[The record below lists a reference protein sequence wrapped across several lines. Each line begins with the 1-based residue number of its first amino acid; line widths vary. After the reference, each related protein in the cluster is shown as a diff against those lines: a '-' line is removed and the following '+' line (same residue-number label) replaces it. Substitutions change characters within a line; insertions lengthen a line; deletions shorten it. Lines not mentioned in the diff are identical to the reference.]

1 MLSWNFH
8 HAIAPLFIARSFMKN
23 YRVMVFGVGAFTQGV
38 LRVLKEAGAEVSTY
52 LTRDYA
58 HYGPMSEGETFHKE
72 YYPSPCEILTR
83 KKIDFVIPMSLDWAL
98 SEWTDDFSK
107 MDIPI
112 LCPTGEGFQIERDRD
127 FSQKLCER
135 FGIPFAKSYVA
146 GNKLEAEKILEE
158 HPFPYVIKNTF
169 CSPTSPVHTIVCET
183 LDQTRTWLDHIDY
196 KEGVFLQ
203 QYLGTQEGGHIA
215 FISNGEIHS
224 LISNQEYKRAF
235 NDNLGIVAGAPLGGL
250 IEQDPEDKYRL
261 AQELIH
267 PLLPW
272 LQDVNFHGP
281 LQVTAMKHEGR
292 WHVLEYNIRL
302 GVTCGP
308 IILRMLKNPLET
320 LQQVVTNQRP
330 DIHFREERQFGCSL
344 TLAGYG
350 YPYTQL
356 NPPRLSVEVTEP
368 LDCDIWWNEV
378 DRDMRGNVATSGQG
392 ANRIAD
398 ICSTGKTVEEAIATA
413 YRNIKKIRCPGSY
426 YRTDIGQSLWPL
438 EK

>member
-1 MLSWNFH
+1 MLYHDN
-8 HAIAPLFIARSFMKN
+8 LGMKN
-23 YRVMVFGVGAFTQGV
+23 YRIMVFGVGAFSQGI

-58 HYGPMSEGETFHKE
+58 HYGPMLEGETFHRE
-72 YYPSPCEILTR
+72 DYPSPCEVLR
-83 KKIDFVIPMSLDWAL
+83 QHKIDFVIPMSLDWAL
-98 SEWTDDFSK
+98 SEWTEDFLK
-107 MDIPI
+107 LGIPI
-112 LCPTGEGFQIERDRD
+112 LSPTGKGFQIERERN
-127 FSQKLCER
+127 FSQQLCER
-135 FGIPFAKSYVA
+135 FGIPFAKSYVVR
-146 GNKLEAEKILEE
+146 NKLEAEALLKK

-183 LDQTRTWLDHIDY
+183 LDQTRTWLNHIDY
-196 KEGVFLQ
+196 TEGVFLQ
-203 QYLGTQEGGHIA
+203 RYLGTQEGGHIA
-215 FISNGEIHS
+215 FISHGEIYS

-235 NDNLGIVAGAPLGGL
+235 NENLGIVAGAPLGGL

-261 AQELIH
+261 AEDLIH

-272 LQDVNFHGP
+272 LKEVDFHGP
-281 LQVTAMKHEGR
+281 LQVTAMKSEGR

-308 IILRMLKNPLET
+308 ILMRMLQNPLEV
-320 LQQVVTNQRP
+320 LDQVVTNQPLNLRF
-330 DIHFREERQFGCSL
+330 HGNRTFGCSL

-368 LDCDIWWNEV
+368 FDCDVWWNEV
-378 DRDMRGNVATSGQG
+378 DRDMRGNVSTSGQG

-398 ICSTGKTVEEAIATA
+398 VCSTAETVEEAIALA

-426 YRTDIGQSLWPL
+426 YRTDIGQSMWPL
-438 EK
+438 EQDMRRERQ

>member
-1 MLSWNFH
+1 M
-8 HAIAPLFIARSFMKN
+8 
-23 YRVMVFGVGAFTQGV
+23 
-38 LRVLKEAGAEVSTY
+38 
-52 LTRDYA
+52 
-58 HYGPMSEGETFHKE
+58 
-72 YYPSPCEILTR
+72 
-83 KKIDFVIPMSLDWAL
+83 
-98 SEWTDDFSK
+98 
-107 MDIPI
+107 
-112 LCPTGEGFQIERDRD
+112 
-127 FSQKLCER
+127 CER

-146 GNKLEAEKILEE
+146 QNKLEAERILKE

-183 LDQTRTWLDHIDY
+183 LDQTRTWLNHIDY

-203 QYLGTQEGGHIA
+203 QYLGTQEGGHIV

-235 NDNLGIVAGAPLGGL
+235 NDNLGIIAGAPLGGL

-272 LQDVNFHGP
+272 LQEIDFHGP
-281 LQVTAMKHEGR
+281 LQVTAMKHEGC

-308 IILRMLKNPLET
+308 IIMRMLKNPLEV
-320 LQQVVTNQRP
+320 LEKVVKNQRP
-330 DIHFREERQFGCSL
+330 DIRFHEDRKFGCSL

-368 LDCDIWWNEV
+368 FDCDVWWNEV

-398 ICSTGKTVEEAIATA
+398 ICTTASTVEDAIAPCLSQHQKNSLPRKLLSHR
-413 YRNIKKIRCPGSY
+413 YRPIHVALGDVS
-426 YRTDIGQSLWPL
+426 
-438 EK
+438 